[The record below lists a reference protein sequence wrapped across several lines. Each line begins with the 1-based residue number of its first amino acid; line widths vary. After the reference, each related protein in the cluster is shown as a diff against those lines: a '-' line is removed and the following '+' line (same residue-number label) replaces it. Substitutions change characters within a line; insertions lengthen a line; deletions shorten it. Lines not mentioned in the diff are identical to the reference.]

1 MPVRVY
7 DLRTKTMF
15 RGLVIVVRVTGLFN
29 GQSKLCL
36 IDLKGKSN
44 KIYKNKKGL
53 G

>member
-1 MPVRVY
+1 MY

-15 RGLVIVVRVTGLFN
+15 RGLVIIVRVTRLFN
-29 GQSKLCL
+29 SQSKSCL